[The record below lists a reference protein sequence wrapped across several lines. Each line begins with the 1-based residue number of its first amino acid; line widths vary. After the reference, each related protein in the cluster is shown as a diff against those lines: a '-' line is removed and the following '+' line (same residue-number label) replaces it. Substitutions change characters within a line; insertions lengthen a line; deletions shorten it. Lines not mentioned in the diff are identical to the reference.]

1 MRTRTRMMPTDTV
14 EPAVTDGAAAEAPV
28 SNRRSFLAMG
38 AAAAGLAVAK
48 SATASAQTI
57 RNTDPRTKKPGAAG
71 GLGLPVDS
79 TVNWV
84 DPVLRLARR
93 ITTGLTAG
101 EVTAARKIGFSAYLN
116 SQLSPAALDDSAVDA
131 FIATKL
137 PLLSMPYATLV
148 MQDSGEVSNQLM
160 DAALYRAAF
169 SKRQL
174 QERMIDFWTD
184 HFTISL
190 NKVGIRKAIDDRD
203 VIRPLALGKFPDL
216 LRATSKSPAMLVY
229 LDQNLSKYPIPNQNY
244 AREVMELHTLGVNGG
259 YTQTDV
265 AELSRILTGW
275 SVSGA
280 NFTFT
285 RNNHDRGQAGNKVF
299 LGRTF
304 PPMPSTATAAEMQ
317 KEGEDAID
325 MLVAHPST
333 ANYIALKMARW
344 LLAYDPPKAVV
355 DATAAVYLSTGG
367 DIPSMIR
374 TILTPTNLMASVG
387 KYRRPF
393 HFAAASLRAL
403 GASVT
408 NIRSIRGTAD
418 AMGMPS
424 FQWEQPNG
432 YPDRIDWWS
441 GLVLMRWKFASTLS
455 TQTSA
460 TTTNVDLTPFKA
472 LGNTAENV
480 MKVIN
485 SQIFGGEIAPG
496 LNTQLLAYL
505 KTGTFN
511 DARIREGLALAISA
525 QQFQWY

>member
-1 MRTRTRMMPTDTV
+1 MMPTDTV
-14 EPAVTDGAAAEAPV
+14 DAAFADGAAPVAPV
-28 SNRRSFLAMG
+28 TNRRRFLAMG
-38 AAAAGLAVAK
+38 AAAAGLAVA
-48 SATASAQTI
+48 STANAQTVHLP
-57 RNTDPRTKKPGAAG
+57 DPRTRKPGAAG
-71 GLGLPVDS
+71 GQSLPSDG
-79 TVNWV
+79 TINWN
-84 DPVLRLARR
+84 DPLLRLIRR
-93 ITTGLTAG
+93 ITNGLSTA
-101 EVTAARKIGFSAYLN
+101 EIASARQMGFSAYLN
-116 SQLSPAALDDSAVDA
+116 YQLNPAAIDDTAVDA
-131 FIATKL
+131 VAMASFPMIAL
-137 PLLSMPYATLV
+137 PYATMV
-148 MQDSGEVSNQLM
+148 TMESGEVSNQLM
-160 DAALYRAAF
+160 DNALYRAAF

-190 NKVGIRKAIDDRD
+190 SKVGIRKAIDDRD
-203 VIRPLALGKFPDL
+203 VIRPFALGKFPDL

-229 LDQNLSKYPIPNQNY
+229 LDQNLSRFPTPNQNY

-280 NFTFT
+280 NFTFS
-285 RNNHDRGQAGNKVF
+285 RGNHDRGQNGNKVF

-304 PPMPSTATAAEMQ
+304 PPMASTATAAEMQ

-333 ANYIALKMARW
+333 ASYISLKMARW
-344 LLAYDPPKAVV
+344 LLAYEPPQSVV
-355 DATAAVYLSTGG
+355 TATAAVYLSTGG

-374 TILTPTNLMASVG
+374 TILTPTNLMASLA

-393 HFAAASLRAL
+393 HYAAASLRAL
-403 GASVT
+403 GASVV
-408 NIRSIRGTAD
+408 NIRAIRGAAD
-418 AMGMPS
+418 TMGMPM

-441 GLVLMRWKFASTLS
+441 GLILLRWRFANTLA
-455 TQTSA
+455 TQASL
-460 TTTNVDLTPFKA
+460 TTTNVDITPFKA
-472 LGNTAENV
+472 QGNTAEGV

-485 SQIFGGEIAPG
+485 SQIYGGEIAPP
-496 LNTQLLAYL
+496 LDAQLLAYL
-505 KTGTFN
+505 KAGTFN

-525 QQFQWY
+525 QEFQWY